1 MNYNNFAQE
10 TSRMVELMNYGINE
24 SSSKSSAPRVEYSVK
39 AADGLTYGIVNEG
52 TKFYIKVAPKKDTKI
67 LNEDFDY
74 IGGEMNKKE
83 NEYKSYSAA
92 SKNLELKLMQINESH
107 KNGEKVIVEASK
119 KAPASDW
126 QINETVEMR
135 NAINRMNQISRNV
148 AHILTE
154 GSIPSEHTLP
164 EAPAKNPSQKNTN
177 APFTDTAVAK
187 GDKDFKDTE
196 TNYEKP
202 SGTPYSEKS
211 KTNVTSDRKPTMGGD
226 NGIAYSENPKF
237 TPKNAVA
244 NEHPTG
250 GKVTRADESKRTIKL
265 TEEQVLAWNRSN
277 DNYMDK
283 SHGTDIGSSS
293 PFDENL
299 DCKTSNQCPKNA
311 ESIEEAEVSV
321 HNSDTTLYP
330 NGGTGK
336 PAHCG
341 DPFKDVIAE
350 SEYEDDEDDVYMD
363 GDDNYDDPAGFEG
376 YDTNDIPFPEVE
388 DDNEDEDD
396 IYDLE
401 LDGEDEN
408 TREAAFKDME
418 DDNFIDHYG
427 EEDKD
432 YGYDDNEEEEELYEV
447 ALHDFGKHPAY
458 RKTPMTLPPNK
469 EVAPNNARDWNDES
483 AEGEEPFGEKIGSSA
498 PFEKTVQKITDSIM
512 ESLGF

>member
-10 TSRMVELMNYGINE
+10 TSRMVELMKYGMNE
-24 SSSKSSAPRVEYSVK
+24 STSKSSAPRVEYSIK

-74 IGGEMNKKE
+74 IGGEMNKKQ

-92 SKNLELKLMQINESH
+92 SKNLELKIMQINESH
-107 KNGEKVIVEASK
+107 KNAEKVIVEASK

-135 NAINRMNQISRNV
+135 SAINRMNQISRNV

-164 EAPAKNPSQKNTN
+164 EAPAKNPSQEKVNS
-177 APFTDTAVAK
+177 PFTDTAVAK

-211 KTNVTSDRKPTMGGD
+211 NAKLTSDRKPTMGGD
-226 NGIAYSENPKF
+226 NGNAYSDNAQYAPKGS
-237 TPKNAVA
+237 VA

-265 TEEQVLAWNRSN
+265 TEEQVLAWNRAN

-283 SHGTDIGSSS
+283 SSGTHIGSSA
-293 PFDENL
+293 PFADEL
-299 DCKTSNQCPKNA
+299 DGKTSNQGEADTEP
-311 ESIEEAEVSV
+311 IREAEGPV

-330 NGGTGK
+330 NGGTSE
-336 PAHCG
+336 PAHDG
-341 DPFKDVIAE
+341 DPFKKGEGSKDEAQNGVIAE
-350 SEYEDDEDDVYMD
+350 SDFDDEDI
-363 GDDNYDDPAGFEG
+363 AGFEG
-376 YDTNDIPFPEVE
+376 YDDDEDVPFPEVE
-388 DDNEDEDD
+388 GDE
-396 IYDLE
+396 YELE
-401 LDGEDEN
+401 LDDDN
-408 TREAAFKDME
+408 DAKDAAYADME
-418 DDNFIDHYG
+418 DDGFID
-427 EEDKD
+427 D
-432 YGYDDNEEEEELYEV
+432 YDDEGLYEDT
-447 ALHDFGKHPAY
+447 LHDFGKHPAY
-458 RKTPMTLPPNK
+458 HVTPMTLPPNK
-469 EVAPNNARDWNDES
+469 EVAPNGARDWNDES
-483 AEGEEPFGEKIGSSA
+483 VEGEEPFGKKIGSSA
-498 PFEKTVQKITDSIM
+498 PFEKAVQKITNSIM

>member
-10 TSRMVELMNYGINE
+10 TSRMVELMKYGINE
-24 SSSKSSAPRVEYSVK
+24 STSKSSAPRVEYSVK

-83 NEYKSYSAA
+83 NEYKSYGAA
-92 SKNLELKLMQINESH
+92 YKNLELKLMQINESH

-119 KAPASDW
+119 KAPACDW

-135 NAINRMNQISRNV
+135 NAIDRMNQISRNV

-164 EAPAKNPSQKNTN
+164 EAPAKNPSQEKVNT
-177 APFTDTAVAK
+177 PFTDTAVAN

-211 KTNVTSDRKPTMGGD
+211 NAKLTSDRKPTMSGD
-226 NGIAYSENPKF
+226 NGNAYSDNALYAPKGS
-237 TPKNAVA
+237 VA

-250 GKVTRADESKRTIKL
+250 GKVARADESKRTIKL

-277 DNYMDK
+277 DDYMDK
-283 SHGTDIGSSS
+283 SHGTDIGSSV
-293 PFDENL
+293 PFDEKLN
-299 DCKTSNQCPKNA
+299 CKTSNQCPKNA
-311 ESIEEAEVSV
+311 ESIEEAEGPV

-330 NGGTGK
+330 NGGTGE
-336 PAHCG
+336 PAY
-341 DPFKDVIAE
+341 DSEPFNDVIAE
-350 SEYEDDEDDVYMD
+350 SDFDDYDEDGVYMD
-363 GDDNYDDPAGFEG
+363 GDDDYDEPAGFDG
-376 YDTNDIPFPEVE
+376 YDNSGLPFPEVE
-388 DDNEDEDD
+388 DDNEDDKYE
-396 IYDLE
+396 LE
-401 LDGEDEN
+401 LDGDDEN
-408 TREAAFKDME
+408 TIDAAYQDME
-418 DDNFIDHYG
+418 NADFIDHYG
-427 EEDKD
+427 EEN
-432 YGYDDNEEEEELYEV
+432 GNGEYDEDEELYEV
-447 ALHDFGKHPAY
+447 TLHDFGKHPAY

-469 EVAPNNARDWNDES
+469 EVAPNNVRDWNDES
-483 AEGEEPFGEKIGSSA
+483 AEDEEPFGEKIGSSA
-498 PFEKTVQKITDSIM
+498 PFEKAVQKITDSIM

>member
-10 TSRMVELMNYGINE
+10 TSRMVELMKYGMNE
-24 SSSKSSAPRVEYSVK
+24 STSKSSAPRVEYSIK

-74 IGGEMNKKE
+74 IGGEMNKKQ

-92 SKNLELKLMQINESH
+92 SKNLELKIMQINESH
-107 KNGEKVIVEASK
+107 KNVEKVIVEASK

-135 NAINRMNQISRNV
+135 SAINRMNQISRNV

-164 EAPAKNPSQKNTN
+164 EAPAKNPSQEKVNS
-177 APFTDTAVAK
+177 PFTDTAVAK

-202 SGTPYSEKS
+202 SGTPYSENSNAKL
-211 KTNVTSDRKPTMGGD
+211 TSDRKPTMSGD
-226 NGIAYSENPKF
+226 NGNAYSDNAQYAPKGS
-237 TPKNAVA
+237 VA

-265 TEEQVLAWNRSN
+265 TEEQVLAWNRAN

-283 SHGTDIGSSS
+283 SSGTHIGSSA
-293 PFDENL
+293 PFADEL
-299 DCKTSNQCPKNA
+299 DGKTSNQGEADTEP
-311 ESIEEAEVSV
+311 IHEAEGPV

-330 NGGTGK
+330 NGGTSE
-336 PAHCG
+336 PAHDG
-341 DPFKDVIAE
+341 DPFTKGEGSKDEAQNGVIAE
-350 SEYEDDEDDVYMD
+350 SDFDDEDI
-363 GDDNYDDPAGFEG
+363 AGFEG
-376 YDTNDIPFPEVE
+376 YDDDEDVPFPEVE
-388 DDNEDEDD
+388 GDE
-396 IYDLE
+396 YELE
-401 LDGEDEN
+401 LDDDN
-408 TREAAFKDME
+408 DARDAAYADME
-418 DDNFIDHYG
+418 DDGFID
-427 EEDKD
+427 D
-432 YGYDDNEEEEELYEV
+432 YDDEDLYEDT
-447 ALHDFGKHPAY
+447 LHDFGKHPAY
-458 RKTPMTLPPNK
+458 HVTPMTLPPNK
-469 EVAPNNARDWNDES
+469 EVAPNGARDWNDES
-483 AEGEEPFGEKIGSSA
+483 VEGEEPFGKKIGSSA
-498 PFEKTVQKITDSIM
+498 PFEKAVQKITNSIM